1 MDSGISVLYLPYP
14 SPFHNGLTYFTIKL
28 ATRLERTLPAVR
40 VPYPSVSLLLS
51 NEPKE
56 YWNLHQLSI
65 DYAAWP
71 RLRSRLNLGG
81 RTLPR
86 KPWIFDGEDSHFAFV
101 THSDILT
108 SDTSTSPHGDAS
120 TVYRTL
126 PYQQL
131 IVS

>member
-1 MDSGISVLYLPYP
+1 MESGISVLYLPYP
-14 SPFHNGLTYFTIKL
+14 SPLHNSLTYFTIKL

>member
-14 SPFHNGLTYFTIKL
+14 SPFHNSLTYFTIKL